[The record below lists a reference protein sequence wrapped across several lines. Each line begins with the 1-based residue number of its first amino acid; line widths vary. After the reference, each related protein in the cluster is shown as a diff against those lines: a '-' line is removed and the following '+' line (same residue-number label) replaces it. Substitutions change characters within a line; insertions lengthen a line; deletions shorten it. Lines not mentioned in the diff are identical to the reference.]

1 MALRELFMILE
12 LKEIIKISVK
22 ELSKDDVPII
32 QKKKRAPYLTEI
44 FSIGRHLW
52 K

>member
-1 MALRELFMILE
+1 MTLRELFAILK
-12 LKEIIKISVK
+12 LKEIIRISVK

-32 QKKKRAPYLTEI
+32 QKEKRAPCLTEF
-44 FSIGRHLW
+44 FSIGKHLW